1 MRGDVAVDRLWQ
13 EAGYRRRVAPK
24 SVVVIGGG
32 LIGLTSAL
40 ALHERGAS
48 VALVD
53 RAALGSGAARG
64 NAGFLSPTLLSPLP
78 GPGMLRTAAKALI
91 TRDGP
96 LRIRPRAVPSMLRW
110 GIGFLR
116 AANGPRFHAGQAALA
131 ALGTD
136 LDDRLTELAALG
148 VDVSRGK
155 DIVVPFHDVAFA
167 ERFHAELQR
176 MGPLGV
182 DGPGE
187 MLDGEGIRT
196 VVPALT
202 DHVRAGFVLPGNR
215 TIDPGRYVDSLI
227 AALRSRDVQLLEH
240 RRITGF
246 DVTGDRVRAVRT
258 SGGNLEADEFVL
270 AAGAGIRS
278 LGRMLGLRLEVVAG
292 QGYNV
297 ALATSARL
305 EHPVIVEEAHA
316 VATPLADRIRLG
328 GTVEFAGDSPS
339 FDARRVDAIL
349 RSMQPFL
356 DLDWASRRDAW
367 AGSRPMSADGL
378 PLIGRT
384 RRFSN
389 VVIAGGHGMY
399 GLTLAPAT
407 ARAVAELIVDGDPSA
422 DLAAFDPDR

>member
-1 MRGDVAVDRLWQ
+1 VS
-13 EAGYRRRVAPK
+13 PK
-24 SVVVIGGG
+24 SVVILGGG

-53 RAALGSGAARG
+53 RAGLGSGAARG
-64 NAGFLSPTLLSPLP
+64 NAGFLCPTLLSPLP
-78 GPGMLRTAAKALI
+78 APGMLRTAATALV

-110 GIGFLR
+110 GVGFVR
-116 AANGPRFHAGQAALA
+116 AANRTRFHAGQAALA
-131 ALGTD
+131 ALGRD
-136 LDDRLTELAALG
+136 LHDRLTELAALG
-148 VDVSRGK
+148 VDVSPSK
-155 DIVVPFHDVAFA
+155 EIVVPFHDVTFA
-167 ERFHAELQR
+167 ERFHAELDH
-176 MGPLGV
+176 MALLGV
-182 DGPGE
+182 PSPGE
-187 MLDGEGIRT
+187 LLDGNGLRT

-215 TIDPGRYVDSLI
+215 AVDPGRYVDTLI
-227 AALRSRDVQLLEH
+227 SALRSRDVLLLEN
-240 RRITGF
+240 RRITSF
-246 DVTGDRVRAVRT
+246 DVIGDRVRAVRT
-258 SGGNLEADEFVL
+258 SGGSLAADEVVL

-278 LGRMLGLRLEVVAG
+278 LGRMLDLRLEVIAG

-305 EHPVIVEEAHA
+305 AHPVIMEEAHA
-316 VATPLADRIRLG
+316 VATPFADRIRLG
-328 GTVEFAGDSPS
+328 GTVEFAGESPA

-349 RSMQPFL
+349 RSMQAFL
-356 DLDWASRRDAW
+356 DLDWGSRRKAW

-384 RRFSN
+384 RRYSN

-399 GLTLAPAT
+399 GLTLAPST
-407 ARAVAELIVDGDPSA
+407 AGAVAELIVDGRPST

>member
-1 MRGDVAVDRLWQ
+1 VSA
-13 EAGYRRRVAPK
+13 K
-24 SVVVIGGG
+24 SVVIVGGG

-48 VALVD
+48 VTVVD
-53 RAALGSGAARG
+53 RDALGSGAARG

-78 GPGMLRTAAKALI
+78 GPGMLRTAAKALV

-110 GIGFLR
+110 GVRFLR
-116 AANGPRFHAGQAALA
+116 AANRTGFDSGQRALA
-131 ALGTD
+131 ALGRD

-148 VDVSRGK
+148 VDVTRGQEV
-155 DIVVPFHDVAFA
+155 VVPFHDPGLA
-167 ERFHAELQR
+167 EHFHAELDR

-182 DGPGE
+182 PGPGE
-187 MLDGEGIRT
+187 LLDGDGVRV

-202 DHVRAGFVLPGNR
+202 DHVGAGFVLPGNR
-215 TIDPGRYVDSLI
+215 AADPGRFVDSLI
-227 AALRSRDVQLLEH
+227 AVLRSRDVRLLEH
-240 RRITGF
+240 QRIIGF
-246 DVTGDRVRAVRT
+246 DVVGDRVSTVRT
-258 SGGNLEADEFVL
+258 SGGNVAADEVVL
-270 AAGAGIRS
+270 AAGAGIRW
-278 LGRMLGLRLEVVAG
+278 LGRMLDLRLEVIAG

-305 EHPVIVEEAHA
+305 AHPVIMEEAHA
-316 VATPLADRIRLG
+316 VATPFVDRIRLG
-328 GTVEFAGDSPS
+328 GTVEFAGDSPT

-349 RSMQPFL
+349 RSMRAFL
-356 DLDWASRRDAW
+356 DLDWESRRQTW

-384 RRFSN
+384 RRYAN

-399 GLTLAPAT
+399 GLTLAPST
-407 ARAVAELIVDGDPSA
+407 AHAVAELIVDGRPSS

>member
-1 MRGDVAVDRLWQ
+1 MS
-13 EAGYRRRVAPK
+13 PK
-24 SVVVIGGG
+24 SVVIVGGG

-48 VALVD
+48 VTLVD

-64 NAGFLSPTLLSPLP
+64 NAGFLCPTLLSPLP
-78 GPGMLRTAAKALI
+78 GPGMLRTAATALV

-110 GIGFLR
+110 SIGFLR
-116 AANGPRFHAGQAALA
+116 AANRPRFDAGQAALA
-131 ALGTD
+131 AFGRD

-155 DIVVPFHDVAFA
+155 DIVVPFHDVTFA

-182 DGPGE
+182 PGPGE
-187 MLDGEGIRT
+187 LLDGEGVRT

-215 TIDPGRYVDSLI
+215 AVDPGRYVDSLI
-227 AALRSRDVQLLEH
+227 VALRSRDVALLEH

-246 DVTGDRVRAVRT
+246 DVIGDRVRAVRT
-258 SGGNLEADEFVL
+258 SGGSLAADEVVL

-278 LGRMLGLRLEVVAG
+278 LGRMLDLRLEVIAG

-305 EHPVIVEEAHA
+305 AHPVIVEEAHA
-316 VATPLADRIRLG
+316 VATPFADRIRLG
-328 GTVEFAGDSPS
+328 GTVEFAGDSPT

-349 RSMQPFL
+349 RSMRPFL
-356 DLDWASRRDAW
+356 DLDWESQREAW

-384 RRFSN
+384 RRFAN

-399 GLTLAPAT
+399 GLTLAPST
-407 ARAVAELIVDGDPSA
+407 ARAVAELIVDGRPSI

>member
-1 MRGDVAVDRLWQ
+1 MRSPRCSD
-13 EAGYRRRVAPK
+13 
-24 SVVVIGGG
+24 
-32 LIGLTSAL
+32 
-40 ALHERGAS
+40 GAS
-48 VALVD
+48 ASSGRPTG
-53 RAALGSGAARG
+53 RAST
-64 NAGFLSPTLLSPLP
+64 P
-78 GPGMLRTAAKALI
+78 
-91 TRDGP
+91 
-96 LRIRPRAVPSMLRW
+96 
-110 GIGFLR
+110 
-116 AANGPRFHAGQAALA
+116 GQAALA
-131 ALGTD
+131 ALGTS
-136 LDDRLTELAALG
+136 LDDRLKELAALG
-148 VDVSRGK
+148 VDVARGK
-155 DIVVPFHDVAFA
+155 DIVVPFHDIAFA

-176 MGPLGV
+176 MSSLGL

-187 MLDGEGIRT
+187 LLDGAGIRA

-227 AALRSRDVQLLEH
+227 AALRSRDVLLLDH
-240 RRITGF
+240 RPITGF
-246 DVTGDRVRAVRT
+246 DVIGDRVRAVRT
-258 SGGNLEADEFVL
+258 SGGNLDTDEVVL

-278 LGRMLGLRLEVVAG
+278 LGRMLGLRLEVVPG

-297 ALATSARL
+297 ALAMSPRL
-305 EHPVIVEEAHA
+305 EHPVIVEEVHA
-316 VATPLADRIRLG
+316 VATPFADRIRLG
-328 GTVEFAGDSPS
+328 GTVEFAGDAPS

-407 ARAVAELIVDGDPSA
+407 ARAVAELIVDGRPSA
-422 DLAAFDPDR
+422 DLAPFDPDR